1 MSKGSKSK
9 AMLISK
15 RSLCL
20 KSIYKKVTSLT
31 IRQTLKVVFILKMNS
46 TTPYSKVVTTC
57 MMSSFLYF
65 TRICLCLNYELYD
78 SHSNKVQ
85 VSISEGDLSHSALLL
100 AFASLKTIWENG
112 QLVWKFPFPWAALVT
127 LPYFFLFILLSDT
140 KLLTVLKKHTFP
152 LSLGTTW
159 LYF

>member
-9 AMLISK
+9 AMLISQ

-31 IRQTLKVVFILKMNS
+31 IRQTLKVVFKLKMNS

-85 VSISEGDLSHSALLL
+85 VSISEGDLSHGDIAGLCFTQDYLRKWP
-100 AFASLKTIWENG
+100 AGLKVSI
-112 QLVWKFPFPWAALVT
+112 
-127 LPYFFLFILLSDT
+127 
-140 KLLTVLKKHTFP
+140 
-152 LSLGTTW
+152 SLGSIS
-159 LYF
+159 